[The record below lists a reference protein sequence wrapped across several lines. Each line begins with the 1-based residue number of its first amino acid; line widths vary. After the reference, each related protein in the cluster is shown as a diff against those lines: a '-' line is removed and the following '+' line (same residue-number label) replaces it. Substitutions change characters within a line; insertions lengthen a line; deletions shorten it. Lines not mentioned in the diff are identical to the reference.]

1 MDSSWALKINTKPWN
16 DREETWTHWLSDRKQ
31 PEKAAYS
38 MSPTLG
44 LSGKGQTMET
54 VKKKFSRW
62 QGLGSGRDE
71 QVQHGE
77 FLG

>member
-1 MDSSWALKINTKPWN
+1 MDSSWAVKINTKPWN

-44 LSGKGQTMET
+44 LSGRAETMET
-54 VKKKFSRW
+54 VKKNSVVARVW
-62 QGLGSGRDE
+62 EVGGMNW
-71 QVQHGE
+71 VQHGE
-77 FLG
+77 F